1 MNKVRFAGR
10 VVTASLATALI
21 AQAAYATGLA
31 DLSASIDKTDILAG
45 FMAIALLI
53 GAILASRMGIRKVL
67 GMIK

>member
-21 AQAAYATGLA
+21 AQGAYATGLA
-31 DLSASIDKTDILAG
+31 DLGVGIDKTDIIAG
-45 FMAIALLI
+45 MMAVALLVA
-53 GAILASRMGIRKVL
+53 GILAARMGIRKVL